1 MRRIRLCML
10 LLFCTAMI
18 SSCISEGDET
28 YVLEEPALKASQMI
42 IGSWKKTAT
51 KIMDEEGNEIKN
63 PAIDEEMENIP
74 DIAFDENGNYTVTYP
89 DGNTDT
95 GSWNISDDESHI
107 YIGDISWEIY
117 SFGENRLVIIY
128 QYYYEE
134 EYYYIMYI
142 FDRTSYPEEKPG
154 DGEIPEIGDISDNNP
169 YKPWEGRLV
178 SKITLTRR
186 YTRDNTTSKT
196 VYLFQY
202 DKKSRIIEYTEQNY
216 NTVNN
221 TVANSDKFNFI
232 YDDSKVYLYHNG
244 ELMNTG
250 IIGKNGYLSTLY
262 EGNSTEVNSTFTYDS
277 DGYVTYLKTDNQEWT
292 PSYGRSSWVG
302 QKNMTSPQKDGDQ
315 LSYETDAMNN
325 VSVDFNG
332 LMTTCY
338 QWEWFMHYD
347 FSGVVLG
354 LFDFYGKRSSQVA
367 SKVVRGTYWTD
378 QMTDWRTIN
387 DPDSNY
393 IPTLY
398 QITRTGLNNPFVA
411 TYEIEYYQ

>member
-74 DIAFDENGNYTVTYP
+74 DIAFDENGNYTITYP

-107 YIGDISWEIY
+107 YFGDISWEIY

-128 QYYYEE
+128 QYYYEG

-169 YKPWEGRLV
+169 YKPWEGRLA

-262 EGNSTEVNSTFTYDS
+262 EGNSTKVNSTFTYDS
-277 DGYVTYLKTDNQEWT
+277 DGYVTYLKTDNQEWI

-315 LSYETDAMNN
+315 LSYGTDAMNN

-354 LFDFYGKRSSQVA
+354 LFDFYGKRTFEVA